1 VTVGRKPPPG
11 MIAATEQ
18 DYLAMRDSVA
28 VAVQG
33 ARVLALVQS
42 EVEVFAEVYYT
53 LTRTVDP
60 RVAAAMG
67 AAAIIQLA
75 ARSEDDRYHE

>member
-1 VTVGRKPPPG
+1 